1 MKALRKKKNPGSI
14 ETNGLR
20 PTLNQVTNYL
30 KFGPRF
36 YETLYSTILHLPSTT
51 QFPKSKSVTC
61 LVESDQTALVNQK
74 DFEDYYE

>member
-1 MKALRKKKNPGSI
+1 MKALGKKKNTGSI

-36 YETLYSTILHLPSTT
+36 YETLYSTKLNLPSTT
-51 QFPKSKSVTC
+51 QYPKGKSVTC
-61 LVESDQTALVNQK
+61 LVESDQTALTYQK